1 MRVRCCAQV
10 AVEVNMMKH
19 LWQPLLLVLLFS
31 ILGMLTS
38 LTPTGAFASNLPPKW
53 ELSQDEFSSP
63 AVIDLAQAF
72 SDTDNDVLA
81 FSVAS
86 DDTLVAQL
94 NGDTLTLTGV
104 GSAQITASDGKVLVS
119 KVVVVN

>member
-1 MRVRCCAQV
+1 M
-10 AVEVNMMKH
+10 
-19 LWQPLLLVLLFS
+19 FS

-53 ELSQDEFSSP
+53 EMSQDEFSSP
-63 AVIDLAQAF
+63 AVIDLSRAF
-72 SDTDNDVLA
+72 DDSDNDVLA

-86 DDTLVAQL
+86 DSSL
-94 NGDTLTLTGV
+94 NAELDGDILTLTGS

-119 KVVVVN
+119 KVVVVS

>member
-1 MRVRCCAQV
+1 M
-10 AVEVNMMKH
+10 
-19 LWQPLLLVLLFS
+19 FS

-53 ELSQDEFSSP
+53 ELAQDEFSSP
-63 AVIDLAQAF
+63 VVIQLDVAF
-72 SDTDNDVLA
+72 ADVDNDVLA

-86 DDTLVAQL
+86 DKGVIARL
-94 NGDTLTLTGV
+94 NGDMLTLTGV

-119 KVVVVN
+119 KVVVVK